1 MKLKLLLLLI
11 STSMGCFASQIDTLH
26 VLSESMNKS
35 IPNIVILPDSYSN
48 QKEGFSVLYLLH
60 GASGNYTDWPTKVP
74 QIQELADLYNII
86 IVCPDGGFNSWYIDS
101 PVDEQWR
108 YETYFSSE
116 LIRQV
121 DNTYNTSAL
130 KADRAITGLS
140 MGGHGAFY
148 LAFRN
153 QHLWGAAG
161 SMSGGMDIRPFP
173 NSWDISERLG
183 SYSEYPE
190 NWEKNTIINMVHL
203 LDGKSLM
210 LIFDCG
216 VDDFFFDGNQRLH
229 KKLLEKNIPHDYIER
244 PGSHDWEYWSNA
256 LNYQMLFFD
265 KFFNS

>member
-1 MKLKLLLLLI
+1 MKLKLLLLQI
-11 STSMGCFASQIDTLH
+11 STYMGCFASQIDTLH
-26 VLSESMNKS
+26 VFSDSMNKS
-35 IPNIVILPDSYSN
+35 IPNIVILPNSYSN
-48 QKEGFSVLYLLH
+48 EKEGFSVLYLLH

-86 IVCPDGGFNSWYIDS
+86 IVCPDGGFNSWYVDS
-101 PVDEQWR
+101 PIDEQWR

-121 DNTYNTSAL
+121 DKTYNTSAL
-130 KADRAITGLS
+130 KSGRAITGLS

-148 LAFRN
+148 LAFRH

-173 NSWDISERLG
+173 NSWSISQRLG

-229 KKLLEKNIPHDYIER
+229 KK
-244 PGSHDWEYWSNA
+244 
-256 LNYQMLFFD
+256 
-265 KFFNS
+265 